1 MTIMSGFGFGIIMGV
16 ALMVLALELFGQ
28 CAMLVLRIVE
38 LAMVA
43 AFLVFAF
50 LAVAPV
56 CT

>member
-1 MTIMSGFGFGIIMGV
+1 MSGFGFGIIMGV